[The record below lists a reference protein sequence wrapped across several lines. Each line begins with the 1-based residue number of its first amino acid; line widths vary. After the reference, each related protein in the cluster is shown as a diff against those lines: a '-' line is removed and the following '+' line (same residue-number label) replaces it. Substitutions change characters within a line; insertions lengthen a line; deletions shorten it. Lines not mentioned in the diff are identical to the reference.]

1 MPNLLNRIR
10 RPDVTFYPGGRID
23 ISSRIARKLSLKK
36 GDVIDVY
43 VEKGEY
49 MLYVRLRAENLIG
62 RYVAQCYHS
71 NRGKRKSNRMCAQ
84 SCKLTEAMF
93 MTSGIGCERPLRLP
107 AGEPITI
114 EGKGLVIPLIIR
126 NPL

>member
-10 RPDVTFYPGGRID
+10 RPDVTFYPGGRIV
-23 ISSRIARKLSLKK
+23 ISSRIAQKLSLQK

-43 VEKGEY
+43 SEKGEY
-49 MLYVRLRAENLIG
+49 MLYVRLKAEDLVG

-71 NRGKRKSNRMCAQ
+71 NHGKHHSNRMCAQ

-93 MTSGIGCERPLRLP
+93 IASGVGCGKPLRLP
-107 AGEPITI
+107 AGEPVNI
-114 EGKGLVIPLIIR
+114 EGKGTAIPLIIR